1 MTATRSPDSS
11 HPVPGPQ
18 DRPSTV
24 RSGQTF
30 VLPARDGARTLPAP
44 PPRAPGTLVVRG
56 EFGGQGT
63 ALLRREAR
71 GLQPLGER
79 LRSLLVSQDHL
90 LGELRGALA
99 GRGEATAVLDWCEA
113 VQAELWTEADH
124 AACGLQAI
132 DLLGLCHDVLHD
144 GGGVGGD
151 GGREVRIVGAPR
163 HAVWGRIDTLG
174 HLLRLAIELVDART
188 AGLGDLVIDAG
199 EDEAGLFLAVRG
211 HGRGRA
217 EPPAGL
223 IADFRITAAEAGVRV
238 VPDASSA
245 DGPGLELRIPNDLRG
260 PLLPRD

>member
-1 MTATRSPDSS
+1 MTATRTPDSS

-18 DRPSTV
+18 DRQPAA

-30 VLPARDGARTLPAP
+30 VLPSRDGARTLPAP
-44 PPRAPGTLVVRG
+44 PARNPATLVVRG

-71 GLQPLGER
+71 GLPPLGER
-79 LRSLLVSQDHL
+79 LRSLLASQDHL

-99 GRGEATAVLDWCEA
+99 GRGEAAAVLDWCEA

-151 GGREVRIVGAPR
+151 VGREVRIVGAPR
-163 HAVWGRIDTLG
+163 HAVWGRIETFG
-174 HLLRLAIELVDART
+174 HLLRLAIDLVDART
-188 AGLGDLVIDAG
+188 AGLGDLVLEAG
-199 EDEAGLFLAVRG
+199 EDEAGPFLAVRG

-217 EPPAGL
+217 EPAAGL
-223 IADFRITAAEAGVRV
+223 IADFRVAAAECGVRV
-238 VPDASSA
+238 VPDASGA
-245 DGPGLELRIPNDLRG
+245 DGPGLELRVPSELRG